1 MDDRTIIEDTRN
13 KVGKHERKNTWWR
26 NHGVKVVRRKLETGD
41 YATADMSSNI
51 LVDTKKG
58 LAEVAM
64 DCGRDHARFAR
75 EMDRARDAGCRL
87 VILIETTGNYHCV
100 ADVARWENDVCRRC
114 DIRRYGDCTKQRC
127 TRFKRRPMTGETLAR
142 IMTKMAA
149 DHGCVFDFIHPKM
162 AAKRICDLLGVRYE
176 TGY

>member
-1 MDDRTIIEDTRN
+1 MTKIICDTRQ
-13 KVGKHERKNTWWR
+13 KRGKHENIDRWFAS
-26 NHGVKVVRRKLETGD
+26 HGVEYEYRKLDAGD
-41 YATADMSSNI
+41 YATDDLSSNI
-51 LVDTKKG
+51 LVDTKRNIQ
-58 LAEVAM
+58 EVSM

-75 EMDRARDAGCRL
+75 EMDRAREAGYRL
-87 VILIETTGNYHCV
+87 VILIETTGNYRCIS
-100 ADVARWENDVCRRC
+100 DLARWENDVCRRC
-114 DIRRYGDCTKQRC
+114 DIRRYGDCTKQQC

-142 IMTKMAA
+142 IMTKMAV